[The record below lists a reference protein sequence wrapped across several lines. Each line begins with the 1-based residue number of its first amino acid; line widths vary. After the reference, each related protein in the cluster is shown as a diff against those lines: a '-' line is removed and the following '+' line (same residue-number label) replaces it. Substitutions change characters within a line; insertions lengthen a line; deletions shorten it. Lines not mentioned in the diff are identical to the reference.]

1 MNKRIKEIEDKIF
14 KGHVV
19 TKEEVTECQQLQNNA
34 EDLFH
39 TYWIMSRYYLELKQY
54 DALTYCILRCYELNE
69 QNKFELEYKVK
80 DFMDART
87 GFMNEAMT
95 KTRTKL
101 IPISILFGIITLVA
115 LWLILGKGSLGAFI
129 VGFIVMNFVSIKF
142 QTIGF
147 NKTITSFKKKQY
159 AAVYPFLDE
168 QDKKFV
174 DEH

>member
-1 MNKRIKEIEDKIF
+1 MNNRIKEIESKIL
-14 KGHVV
+14 KGHKV
-19 TKEEVTECQQLQNNA
+19 TKEEVIECQQLQNNA

-39 TYWIMSRYYLELKQY
+39 TYWIMSRYYLDLNEQ

-69 QNKFELEYKVK
+69 QNKFDLEYKVSN
-80 DFMDART
+80 FMEARSEV
-87 GFMNEAMT
+87 MQEAIN

-101 IPISILFGIITLVA
+101 IPISVFLGILVLVA
-115 LWLILGKGSLGAFI
+115 LWLIVGNGTIPSFIVAFI
-129 VGFIVMNFVSIKF
+129 AMNIVSIKF
-142 QTIGF
+142 QEIGSK
-147 NKTITSFKKKQY
+147 KTINAFKKKQY